1 MTYHITCDDCG
12 MYESINTA
20 TLELFQAGMAHSAS
34 IVTNFPAAQ
43 HAFELFAPHPSLKI
57 GSHLNLTEGMA
68 LTGVSPLTDKTGK
81 FRWLV
86 NVAWQGLWESD
97 DFLQAAEVE
106 FKAQIEVLVKAGIQV
121 EHITSHM
128 HFHII
133 PALREI
139 ILGLA
144 RDYKVRWIRAYQA
157 RNTILPANP
166 FVSLPQNHDTRTLD
180 YLAPIMYWRGES
192 KQKLAD
198 ALHPLQGTV
207 EIVVHP
213 ALPNT
218 TLPSKF
224 TYSAEGRYQ
233 EVEYLRKLWM
243 LLNQGI

>member
-12 MYESINTA
+12 MYETINFA

-43 HAFELFAPHPSLKI
+43 HAFELFAPHPALNI

-68 LTGVSPLTDKTGK
+68 LTGVSPLTDAKGR
-81 FRWLV
+81 FRWLQ
-86 NVAWQGLWESD
+86 NVALQGLLESN
-97 DFLQAAEVE
+97 DFLQAAEAE
-106 FKAQIEVLVKAGIQV
+106 FRAQIDVLVKAGIQV

-128 HFHII
+128 HFHVI
-133 PALREI
+133 PALRNI
-139 ILGLA
+139 IMKLA
-144 RDYKVRWIRAYQA
+144 KDYNVRWVRAYQA
-157 RNTILPANP
+157 RSTILPSNP
-166 FVSLPQNHDTRTLD
+166 FISLPQNHDARTLS

-218 TLPSKF
+218 TLPSL
-224 TYSAEGRYQ
+224 TYSAERRYQ
-233 EVEYLRKLWM
+233 EVEYLRKVWM
-243 LLNQGI
+243 LLNQGM